1 MFTGLVEEVG
11 EIIGVQKGAEAATLT
26 IKAKKVLEHTK
37 IGDSIA
43 LNGVC
48 LTVTQCGTDHYSV
61 DVMNE
66 TFDKTTLSHL
76 TKGTRVN
83 LERAMPADGRFGGHL
98 VSGHIDGRGRIEAL
112 KKDGNA
118 IWYDICVPDEMLP
131 YLVKKG
137 SIAIDGISLTIAD
150 VSKHSFSV
158 STIPHTRAQ
167 TTLQDRK
174 AGDYVNLECDMIGK
188 YVWQM
193 LAYWQDKPEKKTET
207 ITTSFLAEHGFL

>member
-1 MFTGLVEEVG
+1 
-11 EIIGVQKGAEAATLT
+11 
-26 IKAKKVLEHTK
+26 
-37 IGDSIA
+37 
-43 LNGVC
+43 
-48 LTVTQCGTDHYSV
+48 
-61 DVMNE
+61 
-66 TFDKTTLSHL
+66 
-76 TKGTRVN
+76 
-83 LERAMPADGRFGGHL
+83 MPADGRLGGHL

-131 YLVKKG
+131 FLVKKG

-150 VSKHSFSV
+150 VSKQSFSV

-193 LAYWQDKPEKKTET
+193 LAYRQDKPEIKRET

>member
-11 EIIGVQKGAEAATLT
+11 EIIGVQRGAEAATLT

-37 IGDSIA
+37 TGDSIA

-48 LTVTQCGTDHYSV
+48 LTVTQCGADHYSV

-118 IWYDICVPDEMLP
+118 VWYDICVTDEMLP
-131 YLVKKG
+131 FLVKKG

-150 VSKHSFSV
+150 VSKQSFSV

-193 LAYWQDKPEKKTET
+193 LAYRQDKPEIKRET

>member
-11 EIIGVQKGAEAATLT
+11 EIIGVQRGAEAATLT

-37 IGDSIA
+37 TGDSIA

-48 LTVTQCGTDHYSV
+48 LTVTQCGADRYSV

-131 YLVKKG
+131 FLVKKG

-150 VSKHSFSV
+150 VSKQSFSV

-193 LAYWQDKPEKKTET
+193 LAYRQDKPEIKRET